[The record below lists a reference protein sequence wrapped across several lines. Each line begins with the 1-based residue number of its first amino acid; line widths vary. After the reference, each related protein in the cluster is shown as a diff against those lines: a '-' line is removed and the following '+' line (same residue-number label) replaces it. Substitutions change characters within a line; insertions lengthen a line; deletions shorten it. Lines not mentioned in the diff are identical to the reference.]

1 MLVPDDL
8 VSLISGCIIL
18 RSFEGLMNVAVGVT
32 VDVAAI
38 SANVRD
44 VNIISVRVSRDH
56 VATVCAAFI
65 IVDIASTDAAVD
77 GVVTLAV
84 VDVGV
89 VEDGVVTVAVGCHL
103 VATSLRVG
111 NHIRFI
117 DDPRTDNAATVVSL
131 GEEDIPILLAA

>member
-8 VSLISGCIIL
+8 VCLISGCFIL
-18 RSFEGLMNVAVGVT
+18 RSFEDLMNVAVGVT

-44 VNIISVRVSRDH
+44 VNIISVRVGRDH

-65 IVDIASTDAAVD
+65 IVDIASTDAAV
-77 GVVTLAV
+77 
-84 VDVGV
+84 
-89 VEDGVVTVAVGCHL
+89 DGVVTVAVGCHL

-131 GEEDIPILLAA
+131 GEVDIPVILAA

>member
-8 VSLISGCIIL
+8 VCLISGCFIL
-18 RSFEGLMNVAVGVT
+18 RSFEDLMNVAVGVT

-44 VNIISVRVSRDH
+44 VNIISVRVGRDH

-65 IVDIASTDAAVD
+65 IVDITSTDAAV
-77 GVVTLAV
+77 
-84 VDVGV
+84 
-89 VEDGVVTVAVGCHL
+89 DGVVTVAVGCHL

-131 GEEDIPILLAA
+131 GEVDIPVILAA

>member
-8 VSLISGCIIL
+8 VCLISGCFIL
-18 RSFEGLMNVAVGVT
+18 RSFEDLMNVAVGVT

-44 VNIISVRVSRDH
+44 VNIISVRVGRDH

-65 IVDIASTDAAVD
+65 IVDIASTDAAV
-77 GVVTLAV
+77 
-84 VDVGV
+84 
-89 VEDGVVTVAVGCHL
+89 DGVVTVAVGCHL

>member
-8 VSLISGCIIL
+8 VSLISGCFIL

-77 GVVTLAV
+77 GVVT
-84 VDVGV
+84 
-89 VEDGVVTVAVGCHL
+89 VAVGCHL

>member
-1 MLVPDDL
+1 
-8 VSLISGCIIL
+8 
-18 RSFEGLMNVAVGVT
+18 MNVAVGVT

-44 VNIISVRVSRDH
+44 VNIISVRVGRDH

-65 IVDIASTDAAVD
+65 IVDIASTDAAV
-77 GVVTLAV
+77 
-84 VDVGV
+84 
-89 VEDGVVTVAVGCHL
+89 DGVVTVAVGCHL

-131 GEEDIPILLAA
+131 GEVDIPVILAA

>member
-8 VSLISGCIIL
+8 VSLISGCFIL

-44 VNIISVRVSRDH
+44 VNIISVRVGRDH

-65 IVDIASTDAAVD
+65 IVDIASTDAAV
-77 GVVTLAV
+77 
-84 VDVGV
+84 
-89 VEDGVVTVAVGCHL
+89 DGVVTVAVGCHL

>member
-1 MLVPDDL
+1 
-8 VSLISGCIIL
+8 
-18 RSFEGLMNVAVGVT
+18 MNVAVGVT

-44 VNIISVRVSRDH
+44 VNIISVRVGRDH

-65 IVDIASTDAAVD
+65 IVDIASTDAAV
-77 GVVTLAV
+77 
-84 VDVGV
+84 
-89 VEDGVVTVAVGCHL
+89 DGVVTVAVGCHL

>member
-8 VSLISGCIIL
+8 VSLISGCFIL

-44 VNIISVRVSRDH
+44 VNIISVRVGRDH

-65 IVDIASTDAAVD
+65 IVDIASTDAAV
-77 GVVTLAV
+77 
-84 VDVGV
+84 
-89 VEDGVVTVAVGCHL
+89 DGVVTVAVGCHL

-131 GEEDIPILLAA
+131 VEVDIPVILAA